1 MKKVRVYYNLH
12 KKCLSV
18 QHRTPEGWRVLE
30 HTSDIKLK
38 DVTFKVSKA
47 GRARVLREGRKN
59 VHAFVEGTLV
69 DTCSTSV
76 RVTYN
81 PYLYDSFVVES
92 SKRPVYAAKAAHIVG
107 RSITVQR

>member
-1 MKKVRVYYNLH
+1 MKVRVYYNLH
-12 KKCLSV
+12 KGCLSV
-18 QHRTPEGWRVLE
+18 QGRTKKGWRVWK
-30 HTSDIKLK
+30 HTTEIMLK
-38 DVTFKVSKA
+38 DVTFSVSQA
-47 GRARVLREGRKN
+47 GRERVIREGRKN
-59 VHAFVEGTLV
+59 VHAFVVGTLV

-81 PYLYDSFVVES
+81 PYLYDSFVEES